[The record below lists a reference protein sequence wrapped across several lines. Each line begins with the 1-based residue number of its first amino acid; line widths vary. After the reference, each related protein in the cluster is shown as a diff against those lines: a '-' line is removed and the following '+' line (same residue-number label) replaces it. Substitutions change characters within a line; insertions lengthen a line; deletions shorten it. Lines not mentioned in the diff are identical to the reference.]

1 MPIYEFVCETCGR
14 PFEDLVRS
22 YAAIADVRCP
32 ACGSAS
38 LRRKVSTFASR
49 VSGAGG
55 STTSRT
61 RTEASCPS
69 GGT

>member
-22 YAAIADVRCP
+22 YSAISETRCP
-32 ACGSAS
+32 NCGSAS
-38 LRRKVSTFASR
+38 LRRKVSVFASR
-49 VSGAGG
+49 VSGSENA
-55 STTSRT
+55 STDGAR
-61 RTEASCPS
+61 ASCTI